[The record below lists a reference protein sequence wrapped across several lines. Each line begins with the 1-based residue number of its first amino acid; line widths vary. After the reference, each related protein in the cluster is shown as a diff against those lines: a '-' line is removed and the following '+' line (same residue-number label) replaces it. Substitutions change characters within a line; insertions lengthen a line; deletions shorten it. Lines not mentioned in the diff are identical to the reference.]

1 MMRKCGKKKLTRLVL
16 AALLSTGGVLFS
28 ASSVE
33 AVEVAA
39 GEEVEYVYNDAKPT
53 TDTPP
58 TGTMGEMSDKTQTID
73 GIVKK
78 DVAGGYTENANANN
92 NKVFIREGATVGTQ
106 SGNNS
111 IWGGK
116 GDAADGNLIVIT
128 GATVYANIYGG
139 SAATTSANDNTVI
152 INTENTNGEFG
163 YIHGG
168 VGGTTANNNT
178 VTILTKITAASL
190 IGGEAAS
197 SENNTL
203 NIGAVGVK
211 TGQLNPHFGDPTNIP
226 TTFQNMNF
234 FLPAGTVKG
243 DTMLTVD
250 ESESGFPGGLNLHD
264 VTFGVAA
271 QTGFNLA
278 KDDTVNLIEYKG
290 TGDFLADDTL
300 KVADKATVLAE
311 AEKINAIVPKSI
323 VADEEYEFAV
333 TKEDKKIVATVTNI
347 SEKKD
352 DDDDADSPYP
362 IADRKKSAVETR
374 AAAVTL
380 LNAGADMLASQ
391 GFSEAANAVAIE
403 MAEAAK
409 NGATGATAAS
419 GFTPFAAFGG
429 SSLRAESGSH
439 VDTKGFGLNVGFA
452 REIANSQGKLLFGP
466 VIEYGGGNYDSYN
479 NNIHADGGSHYWG
492 IGLMARQVNHD
503 GFYYEGSLRGGRVK
517 ADYTERST
525 GLNSTYDSSSNYWAA
540 HLGLGKVVAAG
551 KSNTVDAYLKYFYSH
566 QSGDDVTI
574 TSINPNAPVQANFD
588 SVDSN
593 RIRIGA
599 RLTHK
604 VNEMNSFYGGLAYQ
618 YEFSGDARA
627 HFNGEGAPSPSVKG
641 SSGLLE
647 LGWQVKPGGPLMLDL
662 GVTGWAGKQRGG
674 SVQLGATWSF

>member
-16 AALLSTGGVLFS
+16 AALLSTGGALFS
-28 ASSVE
+28 PQSVAS
-33 AVEVAA
+33 AA
-39 GEEVEYVYNDAKPT
+39 DVTVGENDTVDDVHYIYNGAIND
-53 TDTPP
+53 TDIWTTPP
-58 TGTMGEMSDKTQTID
+58 TGEQSGHTATIS
-73 GIVKK
+73 GT
-78 DVAGGYTENANANN
+78 VANDFYGGYSSDGPANN
-92 NKVFIREGATVGTQ
+92 NQVLISGNKTYGSIWAGSGVGAT
-106 SGNNS
+106 GNV
-111 IWGGK
+111 
-116 GDAADGNLIVIT
+116 LTIT
-128 GATVYANIYGG
+128 GSPSFGAF
-139 SAATTSANDNTVI
+139 SAVHGAAG
-152 INTENTNGEFG
+152 NGDM
-163 YIHGG
+163 
-168 VGGTTANNNT
+168 TNNT
-178 VTILTKITAASL
+178 VNILSRIVGVSL
-190 IGGEAAS
+190 VGGESYDGGAS
-197 SENNTL
+197 TGNTL
-203 NIGAVGVK
+203 NIAAVGVEAPSV
-211 TGQLNPHFGDPTNIP
+211 GH
-226 TTFQNMNF
+226 FQNMNF
-234 FLPAGTVKG
+234 FFPK
-243 DTMLTVD
+243 DTKAKDVMLTVKND
-250 ESESGFPGGLNLHD
+250 YDGDLDLTG
-264 VTFGVAA
+264 VTFGALA
-271 QTGFNLA
+271 QAGFSLA
-278 KDDTVNLIEYKG
+278 KDETVTLIKYEAGGEFK
-290 TGDFLADDTL
+290 ADDTP
-300 KVADKATVLAE
+300 KVAEKAAVLAE

-323 VADEEYEFAV
+323 VADEDYEFAI
-333 TKEDKKIVATVTNI
+333 TKGDKEIVATVTNV

-352 DDDDADSPYP
+352 DPDNPSDDNSPYP
-362 IADRKKSAVETR
+362 ISDRKKSAIETR
-374 AAAVTL
+374 AAALTF

-403 MAEAAK
+403 MAENAK
-409 NGATGATAAS
+409 NGTGAQPVG

-604 VNEMNSFYGGLAYQ
+604 VNEMNSFYGGRAYQ